1 MYTSSDW
8 FIIIISINLKEKV
21 KCAEKKS
28 VVNEEHR
35 DMISVRIAIHSN
47 LEILSK
53 ENVNRE
59 QLY

>member
-21 KCAEKKS
+21 KCAENKS
-28 VVNEEHR
+28 FVNEEHR
-35 DMISVRIAIHSN
+35 DMISVRIAIDSN

-59 QLY
+59 